1 MDKQTSLTIDYSK
14 AIGISFVVIGHTAWK
29 PFQTLDPYYFHMPL
43 FFFIGGFL
51 CSGRKPI
58 IKCAKDIFI
67 KYIIY
72 TVVTYAIVACFAI
85 LIKQSFNAPV
95 NIGQPFSNNFLDT
108 IKLAIERNFHNNL
121 YFLVGWFL
129 LAYAISSLILN
140 FFIKLTSNSNDDNIK
155 TFISITIIWFILIAS
170 FFIISNKD
178 NYWNQYLNITIQ
190 VLMAFC
196 FMLFGNIARRHKSNF
211 NNVYVAVFSFLIVS
225 IMIANNLYGLPVMA
239 WSMYKPNVFLFFAG
253 ALLAIYVVMFTAN
266 CIARSCKN
274 SKLLLL
280 STYSKS
286 IMSYHLVFF
295 LFLDAVSYKIFN
307 YNIELATPTKH
318 YYTANSWVFYITLPL
333 VLIPFFSYCID
344 KAKNFIMVKFL
355 PFTINRLQ
363 KFIWYIYTRKD
374 IH

>member
-1 MDKQTSLTIDYSK
+1 MDKQTSLTIDYAK
-14 AIGISFVVIGHTAWK
+14 AIGISLVVIGHTAWK

-51 CSGRKPI
+51 CSGRKTI
-58 IKCAKDIFI
+58 IKCTKDIFI

-72 TVVTYAIVACFAI
+72 TVVTYAIVACIAI
-85 LIKQSFNAPV
+85 FIKLSFDAPINV
-95 NIGQPFSNNFLDT
+95 GQPFANNIFDT
-108 IKLAIERNFHNNL
+108 ARLALERNFHNNL

-140 FFIKLTSNSNDDNIK
+140 CFIKLISKSNDDNIK
-155 TFISITIIWFILIAS
+155 TFISITTIWFILIAS
-170 FFIISNKD
+170 YLIISNKE
-178 NYWNQYLNITIQ
+178 NYWNQYLNLIIQ

-196 FMLFGNIARRHKSNF
+196 FMLFGNITRRHKSNF
-211 NNVYVAVFSFLIVS
+211 NNIYVAVLSFLIVS

-266 CIARSCKN
+266 CIARSCEN
-274 SKLLLL
+274 SKLLML

-295 LFLDAVSYKIFN
+295 LFLDALSYKFFN
-307 YNIELATPTKH
+307 YNIQLATPTKH
-318 YYTANSWVFYITLPL
+318 YYTASSWVFYIILPL
-333 VLIPFFSYCID
+333 ILIPLIAIYAEKIKDLAMS
-344 KAKNFIMVKFL
+344 A
-355 PFTINRLQ
+355 INKLACS
-363 KFIWYIYTRKD
+363 I
-374 IH
+374 

>member
-1 MDKQTSLTIDYSK
+1 MDKQTSLTIDYAK
-14 AIGISFVVIGHTAWK
+14 AIGISLVVIGHTAWK

-58 IKCAKDIFI
+58 IKCVQDTFF
-67 KYIIY
+67 KYITY
-72 TVVTYAIVACFAI
+72 TLVTYAIVACIAI
-85 LIKQSFNAPV
+85 SIKLSFNAPINV
-95 NIGQPFSNNFLDT
+95 GQPFANNVIDT
-108 IKLAIERNFHNNL
+108 IKLALERNFHNNL

-140 FFIKLTSNSNDDNIK
+140 CFIKLTLKSNDDNIK
-155 TFISITIIWFILIAS
+155 TFISITTIWFILIAS
-170 FFIISNKD
+170 YLITSNKE
-178 NYWNQYLNITIQ
+178 NYWNQYLNLTIQ

-196 FMLFGNIARRHKSNF
+196 FMLFGNITRRHKSKF
-211 NNVYVAVFSFLIVS
+211 NNVYVAVLSFLIVS

-266 CIARSCKN
+266 CIARSCEN

-280 STYSKS
+280 SAYSKS

-333 VLIPFFSYCID
+333 MLIPLLAYYFD
-344 KAKNFIMVKFL
+344 KAKVFIMVKVL
-355 PFTINRLQ
+355 PSTIKRLQ
-363 KFIWYIYTRKD
+363 NLI
-374 IH
+374 